1 MPQST
6 NLNVSPYY
14 DDFDVNKDFYR
25 VLFRP
30 GYSIQSRELTTL
42 QSILQNQVESIGKN
56 IVKEGSMVVPGEVSY
71 NSSYNYIK
79 LSSFSQGFALSQFIG
94 ATLTGETTGVT
105 AKVINTSDET
115 SDDAVTLYVN
125 YVSSGTSNTNRV
137 FQEGEILSTDIVGAP
152 TAVVGITGSTKPT
165 VYRPVGSSAELT
177 QSSAVGKG
185 SAVFV
190 QEGIYFTN
198 GHYVRNATQTLI
210 IDKYSTTPTC
220 RVGFLVQEEVVT
232 PEEDESL
239 NDNAA
244 GYSNYAAPGG
254 HRLKITLTLASRE
267 IDSVVE
273 SNFIELLRIRNGII
287 ERKIEKKTWSDLE
300 EILARRTYDESGD
313 YIVKNYTVDLK
324 EHKNDGDN
332 NGFYSLDPDDNLYD
346 GLTSEESDDS
356 MVAAI
361 SPGKAYVRGYEIEN
375 VGTKFKTLP
384 KARDTFVKEK
394 SSLTVPTGSFLNLQN
409 VYGSTDVSNV
419 STSGVTTETSE
430 QVIFYN
436 SFTDSYL
443 GDTKIGRGDAPQTRY
458 LVQIE
463 NLAAQATYDWT
474 SSVVG
479 MDSASYP
486 AGAFGG
492 TINKINKLGYIAPTG
507 TIQNGVASTA
517 DCDTFLALVTLGSGS
532 FLPIAG
538 QTIEDADVNL
548 NGSGIPRAIIRRVWE
563 LPGRPV
569 GCAHPKYMRLSNGV
583 VDANGKLA
591 GNENLDSVFRLG
603 LFDTST
609 FTTIKCFGTAPVGNF
624 TNGIKTLGARLTGSS
639 SGATGIVESSYG
651 GDGYDEVFLSNVRG
665 TFIEG
670 EVLVTD
676 PDYGNDGKRAQG
688 TIIKSGTIKKVHITD
703 PGTGYSTSSNPAAA
717 VALSINGE
725 QVRVTRTLGNDVY
738 AFQLTADTNG
748 GVYALPIDDGT
759 NTASVFPNKW
769 SYKSPNATVY
779 TKTPTATILANTG
792 FVAATLE
799 VELWGET
806 ITTNSVTDFK
816 SVTVPGG
823 NKFSGDVVSDSVAF
837 TNLVEV
843 CQVSATPG
851 NDYVEVTSLDKDPR
865 ILLNNND
872 IIKVVD
878 DSGAERRYLVYRVEK
893 SDILSRSRI
902 YIAGTITSQITN
914 AQLYKVES
922 LFGGFGQN
930 SLVIPMP
937 DSTIKTVARDKNKT
951 KFSLKAQRQLVS
963 TIGNDGTVSFNLSGV
978 DEDFQDFSEQ
988 RFTAVVADPSSA
1000 SGLEQGDII
1009 DLARYQVQRVSA
1021 TAGVNASISFSGLPA
1036 GFYGGKIKLTAAV
1049 ILNNAKPRTKIL
1061 RNVQVQVSTYNK
1073 KDIIS
1078 LGKTDGFRLN
1088 AVYMSADPDAAA
1100 TVTDID
1106 IKDRFYFDNG
1116 QRDNLYDIARIIR
1129 GKNTEEPSG
1138 QLLVDF
1144 DYFDHTS
1151 NDGDY
1156 FSVDSYINPNNLSLT
1171 YGDIP
1176 EYRSEKYGII
1186 DLRDALD
1193 FRLSADTGF
1202 ASTNVGKVA
1211 GAEDKREIGALTF
1224 QSINNVI
1231 PTPGDSAEYECEFY
1245 LARRDSIYLSKSGA
1259 FEIVSG
1265 KPSTNPQYPKP
1276 LDDALRLFDLD
1287 IPAYTF
1293 SPKDVQVQTY
1303 NYRRYTMSDL
1313 RTLEK
1318 RVEKIEYYTQLSM
1331 LEQDTLN
1338 TSIKDAVTGL
1348 DRFKSGILVDNFAG
1362 HNVGDSLSNDYRC
1375 AVDMQSQQ
1383 LRPRHFTD
1391 QIELEESVTDD
1402 ASRASL
1408 GYRKSGSI
1416 VTLDFTPEEFV
1427 SNKFATKTVNLNPF
1441 LQFQYKGVM
1450 QISPEMDEWKDT
1462 ESRPDLVVQNNALFD
1477 TISNMA
1483 DERGVLGTI
1492 WNEWQTSW
1500 SGSEVIASDQ
1510 AIIDSRTGRRAIGRT
1525 SSRTTRQ
1532 ERGRGRVRNVA
1543 TTRTTTTFQNFRDDD
1558 ILTTAITARTRT
1570 RTRTGTQN
1578 QLTGFD
1584 TVNQAFGNRVVGV
1597 NFIPFM
1603 RTRAVGWR
1611 VTGLKPNTRVY
1622 AFFDAIDVN
1631 AWVCP
1636 DSTYTGEPESSPKG
1650 FGQPIISDAEGSVS
1664 GIFIVPN
1671 GFPPIDVFDDNVV
1684 TELASRGIG
1693 GDDLNRRRVS
1703 QSSSTADFNKQK
1715 FTGSVED
1722 IIYNSEGD
1730 FRQFRVGESVLRF
1743 TSSAKNSSREDEVDT
1758 FAEKEYFAIGLMET
1772 QENTIMSTRVPTI
1785 AQRTVTD
1792 QDTAQFVDGVRT
1804 NVDTRRTDTNR
1815 STATTTNTAV
1825 GNWFDPVAQ
1834 TFLVEG
1840 YNEGIFMTELDVFFK
1855 TKSDVTPTEC
1865 YLTETKIGTPGKKII
1880 PFSNVQVQPDTKLRI
1895 VSDSAISF
1903 IDGESVVGV
1912 TSGASGTVKSDLDI
1926 AGLTANTNF
1935 SNNVY
1940 TLVLDNHNGI
1950 EFLAGEEIKIQRF
1963 PAPTAVINIA
1973 EQSYAVKGGF
1983 MKTGGTGYTNA
1994 TVTISAPQQ
2003 VGGVQATAIA
2013 AVSNDG
2019 SINHITITNP
2029 GSGYISEPSIN
2040 IQGDGAG
2047 ATAVTSIR
2055 LVQNPVSMGVATSED
2070 ASAAT
2075 KFKFDA
2081 PVFLENNREYA
2092 FVVLSN
2098 SLDYNMY
2105 VSRLGDTEIG
2115 TTQRVSQQPLLG
2127 SLFKSQN
2134 STVWTADQF
2143 EDVKFTLYRAKFDT
2157 NSTAVVEFS
2166 NKTLPMKRLENRP
2179 IETNKLAYR
2188 GGTAIGESI
2197 FTSSSA
2203 PTTYSDSVFG
2213 GNPRIVR
2220 VHHYN
2225 HGMNE
2230 GDYVVVNGLT
2240 GVGTGDPLANGIG
2253 ISKLNTLH
2261 QIENVSHN
2269 TYEVLVPKDS
2279 GSVNDQ
2285 ATESGRVGGNF
2296 GFASQNQQFQVIQP
2310 QVGLMQ
2316 FAGTQVGH
2324 SVSALRASSIDY
2336 SNPSAYSVGQFSV
2349 TPGSNTYLTDNYQ
2362 ILSEINEV
2370 KRNNG
2375 DKSFKYAVSLS
2386 TSDDAVSPVID
2397 LDRVN
2402 MFVTMNLIDDPKPN
2416 ASRFGYKIYRIY
2428 PFNAAP
2434 NSGGEPTTTGLALGA
2449 LIQQVYKVDS
2459 NGNRNFLTGSVES
2472 LSSVHVQAEVVGI
2485 NTTENYIDIRYL
2497 KVPTAN
2503 VNAQSGIKILN
2514 AQQRFEPQDPSN
2526 PALTSYVFQVAGAST
2541 DYYLHTP
2548 AVDLGGYLYR
2558 DETESEMGSFAA
2570 KYQTKTI
2577 KLENP
2582 ATNIDVR
2589 LTANLFDNKDI
2600 QVLYKIKPTTSD
2612 KAMNQQPWRYFN
2624 PKTVST
2630 SSLKEIKVLDGGAG
2644 YSSAPNI
2651 TLNPQNGVELTPV
2664 INIGTGVLEKVLIT
2678 NRGSGF
2684 TSAPEV
2690 VIDAASGGA
2699 GNAISARSVTQPGSG
2714 YSPAVGSQTY
2724 TNIAAIYDASSP
2736 VNFPSAGSGA
2746 TFDITVNN
2754 GAVSAATVN
2763 ATGSGYTVGEILTVN
2778 PNFDG
2783 AGAGSG
2789 LTIEV
2794 TGVTAAGAPTDLAIA
2809 EAVIFPVDF
2818 DERESGF
2825 ADNIGDVQIENSD
2838 ILDPALED
2846 PNAFKEYRYSVED
2859 LQEFDSFAVKV
2870 LMRVNSN
2877 GPAFAPKIE
2886 DLRAIANI

>member
-71 NSSYNYIK
+71 NNSYNYIK
-79 LSSFSQGFALSQFIG
+79 ISSFSQGFALSQFIG

-115 SDDAVTLYVN
+115 SEDAVTLYVN

-165 VYRPVGSSAELT
+165 VYRPVGSTSELV
-177 QSSAVGKG
+177 QNSAVGKG

-220 RVGFLVQEEVVT
+220 RVGFLVQEEVIT

-287 ERKIEKKTWSDLE
+287 ERKIEKKNWSDLE

-324 EHKNDGDN
+324 EHKNNGTN
-332 NGFYSLDPDDNLYD
+332 NGFYSLDPEDNLYN
-346 GLTSEESDDS
+346 GLTSSESDDS

-375 VGTKFKTLP
+375 VGTKFKTIS
-384 KARDTFVKEK
+384 KARDTFVKER
-394 SSLTVPTGSFLNLQN
+394 SSLTVPTGSFLNVQN

-430 QVIFYN
+430 QLIFYN

-443 GDTKIGRGDAPQTRY
+443 GNTKLGRGDAPQTRY

-463 NLAAQATYDWT
+463 NLSAQATYDWT
-474 SSVVG
+474 NNVVG
-479 MDSASYP
+479 MISSAYP
-486 AGAFGG
+486 AGDFTAS
-492 TINKINKLGYIAPTG
+492 INKIEKLGFTAVTG

-517 DCDTFLALVTLGSGS
+517 DCDVYLALVTLGSGA
-532 FLPIAG
+532 FLPVSG
-538 QTIEDADVNL
+538 QTIENADVNL
-548 NGSGIPRAIIRRVWE
+548 IGSGIQRAIIRRVWE
-563 LPGRPV
+563 LPGRPI

-639 SGATGIVESSYG
+639 SGATGIVESSYT

-665 TFIEG
+665 SFIEG

-676 PDYGNDGKRAQG
+676 PDYGNQGKRAQG
-688 TIIKSGTIKKVHITD
+688 TIIKSGTIKKIHISD
-703 PGTGYSTSSNPAAA
+703 PGTGYSTTSNPAAA

-725 QVRVTRTLGNDVY
+725 QVKVTRTLGNDVY

-779 TKTPTATILANTG
+779 TKTPTASILGNVG

-806 ITTNSVTDFK
+806 ITTNGVSDFK
-816 SVTVPGG
+816 SATVPGG
-823 NKFSGDVVSDSVAF
+823 NQFSADVVSDSVAF

-843 CQVSATPG
+843 CQVSAATG
-851 NDYVEVTSLDKDPR
+851 NDYFEVTSLDKDPR
-865 ILLNNND
+865 VLLNNND
-872 IIKVVD
+872 VIKVVD

-902 YIAGTITSQITN
+902 YIAGTITSSITN
-914 AQLYKVES
+914 ALLYKVES

-937 DSTIKTVARDKNKT
+937 DSTVKTVARDKNKT
-951 KFSLKAQRQLVS
+951 KFSLKAQKQLVS
-963 TIGNDGTVSFNLSGV
+963 TIGNDGTISFNLSGV

-988 RFTAVVADPSSA
+988 RFTAVVADPGSA

-1021 TAGVNASISFSGLPA
+1021 TAGVNASISFSGLPS
-1036 GFYGGKIKLTAAV
+1036 GFYGGVIKLTAAV

-1116 QRDNLYDIARIIR
+1116 QRDNLYDIVRIIR

-1151 NDGDY
+1151 NDGSY
-1156 FSVDSYINPNNLSLT
+1156 FSVDSYINPNNLSLS

-1176 EYRSEKYGII
+1176 AYRSEKYGIVE
-1186 DLRDALD
+1186 LRDALD

-1231 PTPGDSAEYECEFY
+1231 PTPGDSADYECEFY
-1245 LARRDSIYLSKSGA
+1245 LSRRDSVYLSKSGA

-1276 LDDALRLFDLD
+1276 IEDSLRLFDLD

-1293 SPKDVQVQTY
+1293 SPKDVKVQTY

-1348 DRFKSGILVDNFAG
+1348 DRFKSGIVVDNFAG
-1362 HNVGDSLSNDYRC
+1362 HNIGDALSNDYRC

-1391 QIELEESVTDD
+1391 QIELEESVNDD
-1402 ASRASL
+1402 ASRSSL

-1427 SNKFATKTVNLNPF
+1427 SNKFATKTINLNPF

-1450 QISPEMDEWKDT
+1450 EISPEMDEWKDV
-1462 ESRPDLVVQNNALFD
+1462 ESRPDLIVQNNALFD

-1500 SGSEVIASDQ
+1500 SGSEVIASDE
-1510 AIIDSRTGRRAIGRT
+1510 AIIDSRTGRVATGSSNAIQRG
-1525 SSRTTRQ
+1525 
-1532 ERGRGRVRNVA
+1532 GRGIRNV
-1543 TTRTTTTFQNFRDDD
+1543 TTTTFDNFRDDD
-1558 ILTTAITARTRT
+1558 VLTTAITARTRT
-1570 RTRTGTQN
+1570 RTRTGTRN

-1584 TVNQAFGNRVVGV
+1584 TINQAFGNRVVGV

-1603 RTRAVGWR
+1603 RSRAVGWR
-1611 VTGLKPNTRVY
+1611 ITGLKPNTRLY
-1622 AFFDAIDVN
+1622 AFFDSIDVN

-1636 DSTYTGEPESSPKG
+1636 DSSYTGEPESSPKG
-1650 FGQPIISDAEGSVS
+1650 FGQPIVSDAEGSVS

-1671 GFPPIDVFDDNVV
+1671 GFPPIDIFDGNVV
-1684 TELASRGIG
+1684 TELASRGIS

-1703 QSSSTADFNKQK
+1703 QSSSTADYNKQK
-1715 FTGSVED
+1715 FTGSVDD
-1722 IIYNSEGD
+1722 IIYNSEGT

-1743 TSSAKNSSREDEVDT
+1743 TSSSKNSPREDEVDT

-1785 AQRTVTD
+1785 AQRSVSD

-1804 NVDTRRTDTNR
+1804 NVDTRRAITGQ
-1815 STATTTNTAV
+1815 STATAV

-1840 YNEGIFMTELDVFFK
+1840 YNEGVFMTELDVFFK

-1912 TSGASGTVKSDLDI
+1912 TSGASGIVKTDLDI

-1940 TLVLDNHNGI
+1940 TLVLGNHNGT
-1950 EFLAGEEIKIQRF
+1950 EFLPGEQIKIQRF
-1963 PAPTAVINIA
+1963 PEPTAVINIA
-1973 EQSYAVKGGF
+1973 EQSYAVSGAF
-1983 MKTGGTGYTNA
+1983 MRTGGTGYTSA

-2003 VGGVQATAIA
+2003 VGGVQATATA
-2013 AVSNDG
+2013 SVSSDG
-2019 SINHITITNP
+2019 SVNHITITNP
-2029 GSGYISEPSIN
+2029 GSGYVSEPSIN

-2047 ATAVTSIR
+2047 ATAVTKIR
-2055 LVQNPVSMGVATSED
+2055 LVQNPVSMGVAISED

-2075 KFKFDA
+2075 KFKFAA
-2081 PVFLENNREYA
+2081 PVFLENNKEYA

-2157 NSTAVVEFS
+2157 SSTAVIEFG
-2166 NKTLPMKRLENRP
+2166 NKALPMKSLENRP

-2203 PTTYSDSVFG
+2203 PTTYSDSIFG
-2213 GNPRIVR
+2213 SNPRIVR
-2220 VHHYN
+2220 LHHYN

-2230 GDYVVVNGLT
+2230 GDYVILNGIT
-2240 GVGTGDPLANGIG
+2240 GVGTGDPVANGIG

-2261 QIENVSHN
+2261 QIQNVSHN
-2269 TYEVLVPKDS
+2269 SYEVLVPKDS
-2279 GSVNDQ
+2279 GSTADQ

-2296 GFASQNQQFQVIQP
+2296 AFASQNQQFQVIQP
-2310 QVGLMQ
+2310 QVGLLQ

-2324 SVSALRASSIDY
+2324 TVSALRSSSIDY

-2370 KRNNG
+2370 KKNNG
-2375 DKSFKYAVSLS
+2375 EKSFKYTVTMS
-2386 TSDDAVSPVID
+2386 TGDDAVSPVID

-2402 MFVTMNLIDDPKPN
+2402 MFVTMNLIDNPKPT
-2416 ASRFGYKIYRIY
+2416 ASRFGYHVYRIY
-2428 PFNAAP
+2428 PFNNAP
-2434 NSGGEPTTTGLALGA
+2434 NSGGEPTTTGLALGS
-2449 LIQQVYKVDS
+2449 LIQQIYKVDS

-2472 LSSVHVQAEVVGI
+2472 LSSVHIQAEVVGI

-2503 VNAQSGIKILN
+2503 VNAQSGVKILN
-2514 AQQRFEPQDPSN
+2514 AGQRFEPQDSSN

-2548 AVDLGGYLYR
+2548 AVNLGGYLYR

-2582 ATNIDVR
+2582 ATNIDLR
-2589 LTANLFDNKDI
+2589 LTANLFDNKDL
-2600 QVLYKIKPTTSD
+2600 QVLYKVKPTTSD
-2612 KAMNQQPWRYFN
+2612 KAMSQQPWRYFN
-2624 PKTVST
+2624 PKTVAT
-2630 SSLKEIKVLDGGAG
+2630 SSLKEIKVLDGGSG
-2644 YSSAPNI
+2644 YSSAPII

-2664 INIGTGVLEKVLIT
+2664 INTGTGVLEKVLVT
-2678 NRGSGF
+2678 KRGSGF

-2690 VIDAASGGA
+2690 LIDAASGGA

-2724 TNIAAIYDASSP
+2724 SNIPAIYDASSP
-2736 VNFPSAGSGA
+2736 VNFPSAGANA
-2746 TFDITVNN
+2746 TFDITVTN
-2754 GAVSAATVN
+2754 GAVSAAVVN

-2794 TGVTAAGAPTDLAIA
+2794 TGVTAAGAPTAVAIA
-2809 EAVIFPVDF
+2809 EAIIFPVDF
-2818 DERESGF
+2818 DESESGF
-2825 ADNIGDVQIENSD
+2825 ADNIDEVQIQNSD

-2859 LQEFDSFAVKV
+2859 LQEFDSFAIKV

>member
-42 QSILQNQVESIGKN
+42 QSILQNQVESIGKS

-79 LSSFSQGFALSQFIG
+79 LSSFSQGFALSEFIG

-105 AKVINTSDET
+105 AKVINASDET
-115 SDDAVTLYVN
+115 SEDAVTLYVN

-165 VYRPVGSSAELT
+165 VYRPVGSTSELI
-177 QSSAVGKG
+177 QNSAVGKG
-185 SAVFV
+185 AAVFV

-198 GHYVRNATQTLI
+198 GHYVRNSTQTLI

-220 RVGFLVQEEVVT
+220 RVGFLVQEEVIT
-232 PEEDESL
+232 PEEDQSL

-273 SNFIELLRIRNGII
+273 SNFIELLRIRNGVI
-287 ERKIEKKTWSDLE
+287 ERKIEKKSWSDLE

-313 YIVKNYTVDLK
+313 YIVRNYTVDLK
-324 EHKNDGDN
+324 EHKNNGTN
-332 NGFYSLDPDDNLYD
+332 NGFYSLDPETNLYN
-346 GLTSEESDDS
+346 GLTSDESDGS

-375 VGTKFKTLP
+375 VGTKFKTLE
-384 KARDTFVKEK
+384 KARDTFLKEK
-394 SSLTVPTGSFLNLQN
+394 SSLTVPTGSFINVQN

-419 STSGVTTETSE
+419 STSGVSTETSE
-430 QVIFYN
+430 QVVFYN

-443 GDTKIGRGDAPQTRY
+443 GNTKLGRGDGPQTRY

-463 NLAAQATYDWT
+463 NISAQATYDWT
-474 SSVVG
+474 NNVIGMKSS
-479 MDSASYP
+479 AYP
-486 AGAFGG
+486 AGAFSGS
-492 TINKINKLGYIAPTG
+492 INDISKLGFTAPIG

-517 DCDTFLALVTLGSGS
+517 ECDTHLALLTLGSGAFFPVS
-532 FLPIAG
+532 G

-548 NGSGIPRAIIRRVWE
+548 IGSTTPRAIIRRVWE
-563 LPGRPV
+563 LPGRPI
-569 GCAHPKYMRLSNGV
+569 GCAHPKYLKLSNGI
-583 VDANGKLA
+583 VDDNGKLA
-591 GNENLDSVFRLG
+591 SEDNINSVFRLG

-609 FTTIKCFGTAPVGNF
+609 FTTIKCYGTAPVGNF

-639 SGATGIVESSYG
+639 SGASGIVEMSYT
-651 GDGYDEVFLSNVRG
+651 GDGYDEIFLSNIRG
-665 TFIEG
+665 SFQEG
-670 EVLVTD
+670 EVIVTD
-676 PDYGNDGKRAQG
+676 PDYGNEGKRAQG
-688 TIIKSGTIKKVHITD
+688 TIIKSGTIKKIHISD
-703 PGTGYSTSSNPAAA
+703 PGTGYSTTSNPAAA
-717 VALSINGE
+717 VALSINNE
-725 QVRVTRTLGNDVY
+725 QVRVSRTLGNDIY
-738 AFQLTADTNG
+738 AFQLNADTNG
-748 GVYALPIDDGT
+748 GVYSLPIDDGT
-759 NTASVFPNKW
+759 NSGSIFPNKW
-769 SYKSPNATVY
+769 SYRSPNATVY
-779 TKTPTATILANTG
+779 SKTPVATILANTG
-792 FVAATLE
+792 SVAATLE

-806 ITTNSVTDFK
+806 ITTNAVTDFK

-823 NKFSGDVVSDSVAF
+823 NQFSADVVSDSVAF
-837 TNLVEV
+837 TNLIEIS
-843 CQVSATPG
+843 QVSGAAG
-851 NDYVEVTSLDKDPR
+851 NDYFEVTSLDKDPR
-865 ILLNNND
+865 KLLNNND
-872 IIKVVD
+872 IIKVID

-893 SDILSRSRI
+893 SDILARSRI
-902 YIAGTITSQITN
+902 YIAGTITSSTTN

-930 SLVIPMP
+930 SLVVPMP

-951 KFSLKAQRQLVS
+951 KFSLKAQKQLVS
-963 TIGNDGTVSFNLSGV
+963 TIGNDGTISFNLNGN

-988 RFTAVVADPSSA
+988 RFNAVVADAGSS
-1000 SGLEQGDII
+1000 SGLSQGDVI
-1009 DLARYQVQRVSA
+1009 DLSRYQIQRVSA
-1021 TAGVNASISFSGLPA
+1021 TAGVNASISFSGIPNT
-1036 GFYGGKIKLTAAV
+1036 FYGAKIKLTAAV

-1061 RNVQVQVSTYNK
+1061 RNAQVQVSTYNK

-1078 LGKTDGFRLN
+1078 LGKTDGFRMN
-1088 AVYMSADPDAAA
+1088 AVYMSADPDSGA

-1116 QRDNLYDIARIIR
+1116 QRDNLYDMVRIVR

-1186 DLRDALD
+1186 ELRDALD

-1202 ASTNVGKVA
+1202 ASTNVGNVA

-1224 QSINNVI
+1224 KSINNVI
-1231 PTPGDSAEYECEFY
+1231 PSPGDTADYECEFY
-1245 LARRDSIYLSKSGA
+1245 LSRRDSVYLSKSGS

-1265 KPSTNPQYPKP
+1265 NPSTNPQYPKP
-1276 LDDALRLFDLD
+1276 IEDALRLFDLD

-1293 SPKDVQVQTY
+1293 SPKDIKVQTY
-1303 NYRRYTMSDL
+1303 NYRRYTMADL

-1348 DRFKSGILVDNFAG
+1348 DRFKSGMIVDNFAG
-1362 HNVGDSLSNDYRC
+1362 HNIGDALSNDYRC
-1375 AVDMQSQQ
+1375 SVDMQSQQ
-1383 LRPRHFTD
+1383 MRPRHFTD
-1391 QIELEESVTDD
+1391 QVELQESVSDD

-1416 VTLDFTPEEFV
+1416 VTLDFTPDEFV
-1427 SNKFATKTVNLNPF
+1427 SNKFATKTINLNPF

-1450 QISPEMDEWKDT
+1450 EISPEMDEWKDV
-1462 ESRPDLVVQNNALFD
+1462 ESRPDLIVQNNTLFD
-1477 TISNMA
+1477 TISSMA

-1510 AIIDSRTGRRAIGRT
+1510 AIIDSRSGRTQTGSATRRERQSNTGRQQIRDV
-1525 SSRTTRQ
+1525 TT
-1532 ERGRGRVRNVA
+1532 N
-1543 TTRTTTTFQNFRDDD
+1543 TFQNFRDDD
-1558 ILTTAITARTRT
+1558 VLTTSITARTRT
-1570 RTRTGTQN
+1570 RTRTGTRN

-1611 VTGLKPNTRVY
+1611 VTGLKPNTRLY

-1631 AWVCP
+1631 GWVCP

-1664 GIFIVPN
+1664 GVFIVPN
-1671 GFPPIDVFDDNVV
+1671 GFPPINAFDDNTV
-1684 TELASRGIG
+1684 TELASRGIS

-1703 QSSSTADFNKQK
+1703 QSSSTADYSKQR
-1715 FTGSVED
+1715 FTGNVDD
-1722 IIYNSEGD
+1722 IIYNSEGT
-1730 FRQFRVGESVLRF
+1730 FRQFRVGESTLRF
-1743 TSSAKNSSREDEVDT
+1743 TSSSKNASREDEVDT

-1785 AQRTVTD
+1785 AQRTVSD
-1792 QDTAQFVDGVRT
+1792 SDTAQFVDGVRT
-1804 NVDTRRTDTNR
+1804 NTDTRRTNTGTTQT
-1815 STATTTNTAV
+1815 TAT

-1840 YNEGIFMTELDVFFK
+1840 YNEGVFMTELDVFFK

-1880 PFSNVQVQPDTKLRI
+1880 PFSHVQIQPDTKLRV

-1903 IDGESVVGV
+1903 ISGESVVGT
-1912 TSGASGTVKSDLDI
+1912 TSGASGTVKSNLDI
-1926 AGLTANTNF
+1926 AALSSNTNF
-1935 SNNVY
+1935 SNSVY
-1940 TLVLDNHNGI
+1940 TLVLDNHNGV
-1950 EFLAGEEIKIQRF
+1950 EFLAGENIKIQRF
-1963 PAPTAVINIA
+1963 PEPTSIISIA
-1973 EQSYAVKGGF
+1973 EQSHAVVNGF
-1983 MKTGGTGYTNA
+1983 MRTGGTGYTSA
-1994 TVTISAPQQ
+1994 SVSISAPEQ

-2013 AVSNDG
+2013 SVSTDG
-2019 SINHITITNP
+2019 SVNHITITDP
-2029 GSGYISEPSIN
+2029 GSGYVSEPSIN

-2047 ATAVTSIR
+2047 ATAMTKIR
-2055 LVQNPVSMGVATSED
+2055 LIQDPVSMGVSISED
-2070 ASAAT
+2070 ATAAT
-2075 KFKFDA
+2075 KFKFQA
-2081 PVFLENNREYA
+2081 PVFLENNKEYA

-2157 NSTAVVEFS
+2157 SSTAIVQFN
-2166 NKTLPMKRLENRP
+2166 NKSLPLKSLENRP
-2179 IETNKLAYR
+2179 IETNKLSYR
-2188 GGTAIGESI
+2188 GGQSIGESI

-2203 PTTYSDSVFG
+2203 PTEYSDSVFG

-2230 GDYVVVNGLT
+2230 NDFVVMNGIT
-2240 GVGTGDPLANGIG
+2240 GIGTGDPSANGIG

-2269 TYEVLVPKDS
+2269 SYEILVPKDAAS
-2279 GSVNDQ
+2279 TADQ

-2296 GFASQNQQFQVIQP
+2296 AFASQNQQFQVIQP
-2310 QVGLMQ
+2310 QIGLLQ
-2316 FAGTQVGH
+2316 FAGTVSGH
-2324 SVSALRASSIDY
+2324 TVTALKSSSIDY
-2336 SNPSAYSVGQFSV
+2336 SNPSAYSTGQFSV
-2349 TPGSNTYLTDNYQ
+2349 SPGSNTYLTDNYQ

-2370 KRNNG
+2370 KNNNG
-2375 DKSFKYAVSLS
+2375 EKSFTYSVTLS
-2386 TSDDAVSPVID
+2386 TEDDSVSPVID

-2402 MFVTMNLIDDPKPN
+2402 MFVTMNLIDNPKPT
-2416 ASRFGYKIYRIY
+2416 APRFGYHVYRIY
-2428 PFNAAP
+2428 PFDSAP
-2434 NSGGEPTTTGLALGA
+2434 NTGGSPVTSGIALGSV
-2449 LIQQVYKVDS
+2449 IQQVYKVDS
-2459 NGNRNFLTGSVES
+2459 NGNRNFTTGSVES
-2472 LSSVHVQAEVVGI
+2472 ISSVHIQAEVVGI

-2497 KVPTAN
+2497 KIPTTSINSEA
-2503 VNAQSGIKILN
+2503 GIKILN
-2514 AQQRFEPQDPSN
+2514 ASQRFEPQDPTNS
-2526 PALTSYVFQVAGAST
+2526 ALTSYVFQVAGSST
-2541 DYYLHTP
+2541 DFYLHTP
-2548 AVDLGGYLYR
+2548 AVDIGGYLYR

-2582 ATNIDVR
+2582 ATNIDLR
-2589 LTANLFDNKDI
+2589 LTANLFNNKDL

-2624 PKTVST
+2624 PKSIATST
-2630 SSLKEIKVLDGGAG
+2630 LKEIKVLDSGSG
-2644 YSSAPNI
+2644 YNSSPNI

-2664 INIGTGVLEKVLIT
+2664 INSGTGELEKVLVTKRGTGFIT
-2678 NRGSGF
+2678 
-2684 TSAPEV
+2684 APEV
-2690 VIDAASGGA
+2690 VVDDSTGGS

-2714 YSPAVGSQTY
+2714 YSPTIGSQAYNNTP
-2724 TNIAAIYDASSP
+2724 AIYDASSP
-2736 VNFPSAGSGA
+2736 VNLPSAGSGA
-2746 TFDITVNN
+2746 TFDINVTN
-2754 GAVSAATVN
+2754 GAISSATVN
-2763 ATGSGYTVGEILTVN
+2763 SAGSGYNVGEILTIN

-2783 AGAGSG
+2783 SGSGSG
-2789 LTIEV
+2789 LTVEV
-2794 TGVTAAGAPTDLAIA
+2794 TGVTVAGAPTSVAIA
-2809 EAVIFPVDF
+2809 EAIIFPVDF
-2818 DERESGF
+2818 DEDESGY
-2825 ADNIGDVQIENSD
+2825 ADNIDDIQIENSD

-2846 PNAFKEYRYSVED
+2846 PDAFKEYRYTVED

-2870 LMRVNSN
+2870 LMKVNAK
-2877 GPAFAPKIE
+2877 GPAFVPKIE